1 MHDRANGLP
10 RKHIPRTTVNKE
22 PRTLGAPALMSATQ
36 LSSLCL
42 GGYPVM
48 AASRIGL
55 GTPEPRACRVGRS
68 GSWLG
73 IVGPPLARR
82 STR

>member
-1 MHDRANGLP
+1 MQDLVSELRRIILP
-10 RKHIPRTTVNKE
+10 RTSVNKE

-36 LSSLCL
+36 LSRPYVLEDA
-42 GGYPVM
+42 PIM

-73 IVGPPLARR
+73 IVCPPLAR
-82 STR
+82 